1 MASLTNVCN
10 GSSRTTLTTPHTGLQ
25 WLAEHLGFTLEECV
39 AFGDSSNDFEML
51 RDAGFG
57 VCMDNGR
64 DEVKAVSNKVSAW
77 SNDEDG
83 VGREIELLLEQGAFD

>member
-1 MASLTNVCN
+1 MSNIRSLRV
-10 GSSRTTLTTPHTGLQ
+10 GR
-25 WLAEHLGFTLEECV
+25 
-39 AFGDSSNDFEML
+39 SNAKN
-51 RDAGFG
+51 DAGFG

-64 DEVKAVSNKVSAW
+64 DDVKAVSDKVSPF